1 MARDRI
7 KLAVERQRR
16 ICDMLSQKESVTT
29 TEICSA
35 LDVSP
40 VTARSDLDALERDGK
55 PSGLREAFGVA

>member
-1 MARDRI
+1 
-7 KLAVERQRR
+7 
-16 ICDMLSQKESVTT
+16 MLSQKESVTT

-55 PSGLREAFGVA
+55 LIRDRKSVV